1 MDFSEN
7 FTDILGDE
15 EKYLEDLKIKISKLE
30 EEVQKLKKTVQ
41 NQITEKHKYR
51 TRSELFKRLP

>member
-15 EKYLEDLKIKISKLE
+15 EKYLEDLKMKISKLE

>member
-1 MDFSEN
+1 MDFLEN

-15 EKYLEDLKIKISKLE
+15 EKYLEDLKMKISKLE

>member
-1 MDFSEN
+1 MDFSEH

-15 EKYLEDLKIKISKLE
+15 EKYLEDLKMKISKLE